1 MIYFSSNRC
10 CCILSSAITHHPDS
24 AGLDGTTPYRHAI
37 VTVLSSFGQLTLF
50 PHRDVIISFCRV
62 AQPSFPVDRA
72 LNRLMVPTWSRHGPV
87 DGKKSKQLRWR
98 TFETPSCFSKIDATF
113 RRSKTFADPFSP
125 SASSCFLNHQHRR
138 MGKAG
143 WPSLSI
149 CALHV
154 NLPPM
159 TIDASVDVG
168 GNALLDF
175 GVV

>member
-1 MIYFSSNRC
+1 
-10 CCILSSAITHHPDS
+10 
-24 AGLDGTTPYRHAI
+24 
-37 VTVLSSFGQLTLF
+37 
-50 PHRDVIISFCRV
+50 
-62 AQPSFPVDRA
+62 
-72 LNRLMVPTWSRHGPV
+72 
-87 DGKKSKQLRWR
+87 R

-159 TIDASVDVG
+159 TIDASVDFG
-168 GNALLDF
+168 GNALLYF
-175 GVV
+175 GVVILAAGASSRFARLRQRAVDPGLPAEPPRAPTTSRGGAGESFPGIEECARRNAERFSSDTAVQCGPL